1 MSNNTVTVPREP
13 LAWSLLGLRLGV
25 FLVLFVW
32 VLDKFVNP
40 GHTAGVF
47 KAFYGVSNLTDTLA
61 YVLGALQGVILLS
74 FLIGFQKRWATLLIL
89 LMHFLS
95 TVTPMARYFNPF
107 EGANLLFFAAWP
119 MLAAVVTLYLLRE
132 FDTKFS
138 LNK

>member
-1 MSNNTVTVPREP
+1 MNNTITVSREP
-13 LAWSLLGLRLGV
+13 LEWSLFGLRLGV

-32 VLDKFVNP
+32 VLDKFLNP
-40 GHTAGVF
+40 GHTAAVF
-47 KAFYGVSNLTDTLA
+47 QAFYAVSDLSTTITYLLGV
-61 YVLGALQGVILLS
+61 VQGLIVLS
-74 FLIGFQKRWATLLIL
+74 FLVGFQKRWATLLIL

-119 MLAAVVTLYLLRE
+119 MLAAIVALYLLRE

-138 LNK
+138 LGK